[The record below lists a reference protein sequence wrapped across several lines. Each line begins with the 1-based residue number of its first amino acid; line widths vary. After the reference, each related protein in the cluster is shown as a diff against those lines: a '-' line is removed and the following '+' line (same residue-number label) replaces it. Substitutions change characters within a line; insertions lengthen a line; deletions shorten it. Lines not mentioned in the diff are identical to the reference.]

1 MYAGRI
7 TENGRIE
14 DIVVIPMDLAEAN
27 DETREYLYKA
37 KLELSTGGSYGYTF
51 RVMPRH
57 NMILD
62 PENLNLIKWITA

>member
-1 MYAGRI
+1 
-7 TENGRIE
+7 
-14 DIVVIPMDLAEAN
+14 MDLAEAN